1 LGSRECA
8 GRSGRELIR
17 PSPLSNISRKWTT
30 TPIAQIEKASLIAK
44 LKPPEID
51 SGLSEES
58 VKAARSH
65 VEMNPQLVALVKM
78 LRRRNPKT
86 GKRKPRRAPLRPN

>member
-1 LGSRECA
+1 MDDHAHRPNRESQPN
-8 GRSGRELIR
+8 R
-17 PSPLSNISRKWTT
+17 
-30 TPIAQIEKASLIAK
+30 Q
-44 LKPPEID
+44 KPPEID